1 VTEPA
6 WRASRWKRVEAAA
19 IAAVGYPL
27 IAALAATYR
36 WERDGAER
44 LDEVTRAGR
53 QPILALWH
61 GRILPA
67 IPFFRDRGVVA
78 ITSENFDGEWIAR
91 IMRRFG
97 YRAARGSTSRGAK
110 RALLQMKRDVE
121 AGRWTAFTVDGP
133 RGPAYRA
140 QSGAVWLAKATG
152 SPVVPFHIEAER
164 RWTARSWDLAQIPKP
179 WSRVAIAIGEPLYV
193 AEDADEAAVE
203 CARAELE
210 QRLGAAKARA
220 LAMVGQQRAAGSG
233 QPAAGGR

>member
-1 VTEPA
+1 VSEPA
-6 WRASRWKRVEAAA
+6 WRASRVKRVQAAA
-19 IAAVGYPL
+19 IGAIGYPV
-27 IAALAATYR
+27 IAALSATYK
-36 WERDGAER
+36 WETDGAGY

-53 QPILALWH
+53 YPILALWH

-67 IPFFRDRGVVA
+67 IPFFRNRGVVA

-97 YRAARGSTSRGAK
+97 YEAARGSTSRGAK

-121 AGRWTAFTVDGP
+121 AGKWSAFTVDGP

-164 RWTARSWDLAQIPKP
+164 HWVANSWDRAQIPRP
-179 WSRVAIAIGEPLYV
+179 WSRVAVAIAEPLYV
-193 AEDADEAAVE
+193 CAEADEAAIE
-203 CARAELE
+203 AARVELE
-210 QRLGAAKARA
+210 QRLAAAQERA
-220 LAMVGQQRAAGSG
+220 LQMIGRR
-233 QPAAGGR
+233 AGG

>member
-1 VTEPA
+1 VNEPT
-6 WRASRWKRVEAAA
+6 WRASRVKRFEAAA
-19 IAAVGYPL
+19 IGALGYPL
-27 IAALAATYR
+27 IAALSATYR

-44 LDEVTRAGR
+44 LDEVTRAGH

-97 YRAARGSTSRGAK
+97 YAAARGSTSRGAK
-110 RALLQMKRDVE
+110 RALLQLKRDVD
-121 AGRWTAFTVDGP
+121 AGKWTAFTVDGP

-164 RWTARSWDLAQIPKP
+164 HWVAKSWDSAQIPKP
-179 WSRVAIAIGEPLYV
+179 WSRVAVAVGEPLYV
-193 AEDADEAAVE
+193 PEDADEAAVE
-203 CARAELE
+203 CGRAELE
-210 QRLGAAKARA
+210 QRLARLQERA
-220 LAMVGQQRAAGSG
+220 LAMIGKSG
-233 QPAAGGR
+233 RC